1 MSLRKLTQKT
11 KQNEKQTSTKKKTK
25 KRSSGSFSTRPGDN
39 FYTFINHRW
48 LETTKIPPTKSAFG
62 VSEEIEKR
70 IEDQTQTII
79 NECIELS
86 THEPK
91 NPSYKDQMK
100 QMLGLLSRSV
110 ITADT
115 QPETMKTF
123 LEILGNIQSVSS
135 KEEVGVVIGEFLRFK
150 IRTVLPIYGQYEN
163 KNNTNY
169 TYTLGSGGL
178 GLDAS
183 FYHHKSLQRG
193 KSFLLYK
200 HMLHQIGNLL
210 EIPNYHCVV
219 KLEKILAGI
228 LLKAERDTVEQRRTG
243 TELAEEFPHIP
254 FDSIFKSM
262 ELPNWKQRIFFVES
276 LRWLHTVNKLFHHL
290 GLDYWRLLLT
300 HQFVLFALPW
310 LPPKLSDLSF
320 RFYRKQLRG
329 QQEKLSRKGQA
340 VYVVQQYATS
350 FFSRLYVEEI
360 VDPTIKPHVK
370 EMIETILE
378 NGKQRLGT
386 IEWLEPAT
394 REKAQEKIERMRF
407 IVGYPDTF
415 ENHPI
420 PSLTETNLL
429 RNLLLLGDEQTKL
442 EIAKLGHPITERK
455 EWDDAVFVVNAYYY
469 TQANE
474 MVIPAGILQ
483 PPFYSPHQD
492 IGLNYGGIGCILSH
506 ELTHAFDR
514 EGKEY
519 DPQGFQKKW
528 WTPQDNRNY
537 NKQTKALIELY
548 SKQKLYG
555 FPVSGYKTLSENI
568 ADIGGMGI
576 AIDTLHTILDSQ
588 KLTGDERK
596 KAFYD
601 FFTSYAISWRLKE
614 KKKKRIQAL
623 ITDKHAAPSLRVNLV
638 VSQFQEWYDA
648 FDIKP
653 EDALY
658 LPPEKRIRIF

>member
-1 MSLRKLTQKT
+1 MSLRRRTLKQK
-11 KQNEKQTSTKKKTK
+11 KREHQTRKR
-25 KRSSGSFSTRPGDN
+25 RSSGSSTNNDIQPGDN
-39 FYTFINHRW
+39 FYNYINHTW
-48 LETTKIPPTKSAFG
+48 LETTPIPPTKSAFG

-70 IEDQTQTII
+70 IENQTQTILD
-79 NECIELS
+79 ECIEVS
-86 THEPK
+86 NHQKK
-91 NPSYKDQMK
+91 NPSYNDRMK
-100 QMLGLLSRSV
+100 TMIGLLAKSV

-115 QPETMKTF
+115 QTETMKTF
-123 LEILGNIQSVSS
+123 QTILSNIQSVSS
-135 KEEVGVVIGEFLRFK
+135 KEEVGVVIGEFLRYK

-163 KNNTNY
+163 KNHTNF
-169 TYTLGSGGL
+169 TYTIGSGGL

-183 FYHHKSLQRG
+183 FYYRKSLQRG
-193 KSFLLYK
+193 KSFMLYK
-200 HMLHQIGNLL
+200 HMLHQIGRLL
-210 EIPNYHCVV
+210 DIPNYHCVV

-228 LLKAERDTVEQRRTG
+228 LLRVERDTVEHRRTG
-243 TELAEEFPHIP
+243 SELQEDFPHIP
-254 FDSIFKSM
+254 FSTIFESM
-262 ELPNWKQRIFFVES
+262 ELPNWKQRIFFIES

-290 GLDYWRLLLT
+290 GLDYWRLLLA
-300 HQFVLFALPW
+300 HQFTLFALPW
-310 LPPKLSDLSF
+310 LPPNFSNLSF

-329 QQEKLSRKGQA
+329 QQKKLPRKQQA
-340 VYVVQQYATS
+340 VYVVQQYATTY
-350 FFSRLYVEEI
+350 FSRLYVEEI
-360 VDPTIKPHVK
+360 VDPTIKPNIK

-378 NGKQRLGT
+378 NGKKRLGT
-386 IEWLEPAT
+386 IEWLEPVT
-394 REKAQEKIERMRF
+394 REKAQQKIEKMRF
-407 IVGYPDTF
+407 IVGYPDRF
-415 ENHPI
+415 EQHPI
-420 PSLTETNLL
+420 PSLTESNLL
-429 RNLLLLGDEQTKL
+429 QNLLLLGEQQTNL
-442 EIAKLGHPITERK
+442 EIAKLGHPISERK

-483 PPFYSPHQD
+483 EPFYNPNRG
-492 IGLNYGGIGCILSH
+492 IGWNYGGIGCILSH

-576 AIDTLHTILDSQ
+576 AIDTLHHILDSQ

-596 KAFYD
+596 KAFQD
-601 FFTSYAISWRLKE
+601 FFQSYAISWRLKE

-623 ITDKHAAPSLRVNLV
+623 ITDKHAAPILRVNLV

-653 EDALY
+653 ENKLY
-658 LPPEKRIRIF
+658 IPPDKRIRIF